1 LLPLGE
7 SWAMAAVDSDIEW
20 LSDYILHFLES
31 STWIYPVAQF
41 VDERCII
48 FDVGHQE
55 EKLEYTECH
64 IAYQKLVDGLFAEWL
79 KELSVSDADFERF
92 CCFGLTTN
100 SQLHRVLVEQL
111 LSVEDYMTF
120 KGMMVQRNADLYR
133 ETLRSMAEDQVQ
145 YAVEDA
151 CDEVD
156 TIDTT
161 VFDLLE
167 EDGREAGHVVAQEW
181 RQCEDQILTELASS
195 GEEELEAQRRCE
207 EAELERAIAL
217 SLQAEEERVRRLTEV
232 EATSEEVQDSAS
244 LSPVDAGMAAQ
255 PAAEPPL
262 ASGACMAPAAGG
274 GAKRELAPLKKVL
287 PRMLRVEPLSQ
298 AVPSFL
304 NAPSPDIEHLRV
316 DVLMQR
322 ERAGRVMASPHP
334 PPPPATIADPPA
346 PAHSHGQRPTEA
358 ERRLRSERLH
368 QHRQLLLERRR
379 QDRERHFTAA
389 RTQLPGRRD
398 VGGLDRAASAAR
410 LTPEPD
416 EASRRLASELGAA
429 PLPPD
434 TMVNAPPATAQQL
447 RHALTAQLRQTL
459 PGAVTN
465 SGLGPVG
472 DQIDRL
478 EQLRLR

>member
-1 LLPLGE
+1 
-7 SWAMAAVDSDIEW
+7 MADVDSDLEW
-20 LSDYILHFLES
+20 LSDYVLHFLES
-31 STWIYPVAQF
+31 STWVYPVAEF

-48 FDVGHQE
+48 FDIGHGE

-64 IAYQKLVDGLFAEWL
+64 VAYQKLVDGLFAERL
-79 KELSVSDADFERF
+79 QELSVSDADFERF
-92 CCFGLTTN
+92 CRTGLTTN
-100 SQLHRVLVEQL
+100 SQLHRVLVEQV

-145 YAVEDA
+145 YVVEDA
-151 CDEVD
+151 CDEID
-156 TIDTT
+156 TTDTT

-167 EDGREAGHVVAQEW
+167 EDGREAWHVVAQ
-181 RQCEDQILTELASS
+181 AS
-195 GEEELEAQRRCE
+195 GEDELEAQRRCE
-207 EAELERAIAL
+207 EADLERAIAL
-217 SLQAEEERVRRLTEV
+217 SLQAEEERVRQLAEV
-232 EATSEEVQDSAS
+232 EATSEEVQDPAA
-244 LSPVDAGMAAQ
+244 LSPAEAGVAAQ
-255 PAAEPPL
+255 PAVEPPL
-262 ASGACMAPAAGG
+262 ASGACMAPAAG

-298 AVPSFL
+298 ARPSSL
-304 NAPSPDIEHLRV
+304 HAPSTDIEHMRA

-322 ERAGRVMASPHP
+322 ERAGRVTATPHP
-334 PPPPATIADPPA
+334 PLPPTTIVDPPA
-346 PAHSHGQRPTEA
+346 PAPSHGQRPTEA

-368 QHRQLLLERRR
+368 HHRQLLLERRR
-379 QDRERHFTAA
+379 QDRERHFKAA
-389 RTQLPGRRD
+389 QTQLPWRRD
-398 VGGLDRAASAAR
+398 AGGLDRAASAAR

-416 EASRRLASELGAA
+416 AASRRLASELGAA

>member
-1 LLPLGE
+1 
-7 SWAMAAVDSDIEW
+7 MAELDADLEW

-31 STWIYPVAQF
+31 STWVAPVAQF

-48 FDVGHQE
+48 FDLGHKE

-64 IAYQKLVDGLFAEWL
+64 MAYQQLVDGLFAERL
-79 KELSVSDADFERF
+79 EELSVADADFERF
-92 CCFGLTTN
+92 CRAGLTTN

-120 KGMMVQRNADLYR
+120 KGMMVQRNADLHR

-145 YAVEDA
+145 YVVEDA
-151 CDEVD
+151 CDEID
-156 TIDTT
+156 TVDTT

-181 RQCEDQILTELASS
+181 RRCEDEILSGLVAS
-195 GEEELEAQRRCE
+195 GEEELEAQRLCE

-217 SLQAEEERVRRLTEV
+217 SLQAEEERVRRLAAA
-232 EATSEEVQDSAS
+232 EAQEPAVAS
-244 LSPVDAGMAAQ
+244 SPDAGIVAQQPTAATL
-255 PAAEPPL
+255 PGSGVSMEPT
-262 ASGACMAPAAGG
+262 AG

-298 AVPSFL
+298 ARASSR
-304 NAPSPDIEHLRV
+304 NSPSPDIEHLRV
-316 DVLMQR
+316 DMVLQR
-322 ERAGRVMASPHP
+322 ERAGRIVASPHP
-334 PPPPATIADPPA
+334 PPPPATVVDPPA
-346 PAHSHGQRPTEA
+346 PAPSQGQRPTEA
-358 ERRLRSERLH
+358 ERRLRAERLH
-368 QHRQLLLERRR
+368 HHRQLLLERRR
-379 QDRERHFTAA
+379 QDRERHFATAQ
-389 RTQLPGRRD
+389 TQPPGRRD
-398 VGGLDRAASAAR
+398 TGGLDKAASAAR

-429 PLPPD
+429 PQPLESSSAA
-434 TMVNAPPATAQQL
+434 NSPPATAQQL

-459 PGAVTN
+459 PGALAD
-465 SGLGPVG
+465 SGVGPVG
-472 DQIDRL
+472 DQINRL